1 MDNENET
8 NHNMIQKILYL
19 NFGVNISL
27 QRNELHEHLEEE
39 KAII

>member
-1 MDNENET
+1 MKVT
-8 NHNMIQKILYL
+8 KIEKIYITI

-27 QRNELHEHLEEE
+27 QRNELYEHLEEE

>member
-1 MDNENET
+1 MLL
-8 NHNMIQKILYL
+8 IIK
-19 NFGVNISL
+19 FGVNISL

>member
-1 MDNENET
+1 MLL
-8 NHNMIQKILYL
+8 II